1 MLYNILVI
9 GGIFMPA
16 TITHAYF
23 TKDVYDVLPDEI
35 QNKID
40 INRLKIFIVM

>member
-1 MLYNILVI
+1 MKIALNKLNIVLFTHMLYNILGT

-23 TKDVYDVLPDEI
+23 SKDVYESI
-35 QNKID
+35 
-40 INRLKIFIVM
+40 LK